1 MQPPKVQLFELPKAT
16 RPSAPRFEHS
26 PFLKQ
31 SFDPMRLDAP
41 VVRSST
47 ICGVEGDPPPPPP
60 PGDDGPKFTQKDV
73 DSIVGKRVDEVVK
86 KKYGNYDQLVQQVAD
101 LSPLKT
107 QVEELLAEKAKQGK
121 TAEEIQRMEA
131 DKAARLLQRQQEE
144 STTKLTA
151 AEKRAEAYATKLR
164 ERDTA
169 AALGQAL
176 DAAKVLT
183 SARAQAIRLMAGE
196 STIEL
201 DDDGK
206 VTSIVYGGVTHK
218 TVEEAATAFLKT
230 NDFLASAGSP
240 AGGGT
245 KRPNGGGTGRPLHEM
260 SEDELLRAA
269 NRAPR

>member
-31 SFDPMRLDAP
+31 SFDPMRLEAP
-41 VVRSST
+41 VVRSPN
-47 ICGVEGDPPPPPP
+47 ICGAEGDPPPPPP
-60 PGDDGPKFTQKDV
+60 GEDGPRFTQKDV
-73 DSIVGKRVDEVVK
+73 DSIVGKRVEETVK

-131 DKAARLLQRQQEE
+131 DKAARLLQREKDE
-144 STTKLTA
+144 FSTKLTV
-151 AEKRAEAYATKLR
+151 AEKRAEQVAAKLR

-176 DAAKVLT
+176 DTAKVLT

-206 VTSIVYGGVTHK
+206 VTSIVYAGVTHK

-230 NDFLASAGSP
+230 NDFLASAGRP

-245 KRPNGGGTGRPLHEM
+245 QRPNGGGTARPLHEM
-260 SEDELLRAA
+260 SEDDLLRAS
-269 NRAPR
+269 NRTNR